1 MKKRIAPFLLG
12 LILGILG
19 FINFENVNILFFG
32 LIFGTLFLFFY
43 RKSKEYAI
51 FFLAILI
58 GFSLA
63 SFKFSRI
70 NPKESKNVNI
80 NFTIIDKKMS
90 KNSLRYTIKIDEN
103 GKKAFMF
110 DENDFDI
117 GDKISCA
124 GDLKLVRRN
133 TNPNLFSYRSYA
145 ISKGIGLE
153 FKPRNLN
160 QEVIRTRSSNIF
172 LSLRRSFT
180 SYLNRIFRE
189 YLSKDSADF
198 VISVIL
204 ADNLFEKG
212 DINKLGLA
220 HILAISGFHLN
231 LLMNFM
237 VLILS
242 KIGLSYKKSMALS
255 LILASLYGYIIDF
268 AYSILRVIIVSI
280 IVFLGF
286 LLRRGV
292 DRVKALMVAA
302 ILILFINPFAILNT
316 GFILTFVTM
325 LAIYKIYPRLRTY
338 FKEGFIRKNLAFTT
352 SIQVAALPFTAYY
365 FRYFNLLSI
374 IANFLVVP
382 VFELAMYI
390 IFSLI
395 FLYPIFKGLLKPG
408 FMALNIMIRSIFN
421 MTQILAK
428 IRFLSFDF
436 IAESIF
442 ISLYLFA
449 LIFVLTNIK
458 NKKGL
463 GKFFKASFVI
473 VILSMAVRS
482 LDRPIEYQMIDI
494 GQGDAFLL
502 NDRGKYYMIDVGGP
516 KYKDYDSGERILV
529 PYLESLG
536 IKELEAVFISHEDS
550 DHAGNLDILRENIR
564 IKKIVTDN
572 KVSKEFIEK
581 YQPSFMGIGDEFKL
595 KSGKIT
601 CIYDGAEGDLDK
613 NDQSLGLILDIRGNK
628 ILTMG
633 DLSSPYE
640 DKLKVKAD
648 ILKLSHHG
656 SASSSSK
663 EFIDQVNPMMVLI
676 SAGRDN
682 TYGHPNKKV
691 LENVGDIK
699 KYNTQTDGLV
709 KINFYKGRVRVEKY
723 LKGGFFR

>member
-1 MKKRIAPFLLG
+1 M
-12 LILGILG
+12 
-19 FINFENVNILFFG
+19 
-32 LIFGTLFLFFY
+32 
-43 RKSKEYAI
+43 
-51 FFLAILI
+51 
-58 GFSLA
+58 
-63 SFKFSRI
+63 
-70 NPKESKNVNI
+70 
-80 NFTIIDKKMS
+80 
-90 KNSLRYTIKIDEN
+90 
-103 GKKAFMF
+103 
-110 DENDFDI
+110 
-117 GDKISCA
+117 
-124 GDLKLVRRN
+124 
-133 TNPNLFSYRSYA
+133 
-145 ISKGIGLE
+145 
-153 FKPRNLN
+153 
-160 QEVIRTRSSNIF
+160 IRTRSSNIF
-172 LSLRRSFT
+172 LSLRRTFT
-180 SYLNRIFRE
+180 SYVNRIFRE
-189 YLSKDSADF
+189 NLSKDSADF

-231 LLMNFM
+231 LLMSFM
-237 VLILS
+237 TLILS
-242 KIGLSYKKSMALS
+242 KIGLSYKKSMILS
-255 LILASLYGYIIDF
+255 LILASIYGYIIGF
-268 AYSILRVIIVSI
+268 AYSIQRVIIVGTI
-280 IVFLGF
+280 IFLGF

-302 ILILFINPFAILNT
+302 ILILFINPFAILNV

-325 LAIYKIYPRLRTY
+325 LAIYKIYTRLKAY
-338 FKEGFIRKNLAFTT
+338 FKEGFIRNNLAFTT
-352 SIQVAALPFTAYY
+352 SIQVATLPFTAYY
-365 FRYFNLLSI
+365 FRCFNFLSI

-382 VFELAMYI
+382 VFELAMYL

-395 FLYPIFKGLLKPG
+395 FLYPFLKNLLRPL
-408 FMALNIMIRSIFN
+408 FLILDIMIRSIFN
-421 MTQILAK
+421 MTEALAK
-428 IRFLSFDF
+428 INLFFIDF
-436 IAESIF
+436 MAESIF
-442 ISLYLFA
+442 ISLYLFV
-449 LIFVLTNIK
+449 LIFVFINIK

-463 GKFFKASFVI
+463 DKFLRTSLTI

-516 KYKDYDSGERILV
+516 KYKEYDSGERILV
-529 PYLESLG
+529 PYLKSLG

-581 YQPSFMGIGDEFKL
+581 FQPSFMAKGDEISL

-601 CIYDGAEGDLDK
+601 CIFDGAGGKLDK
-613 NDQSLGLILDIRGNK
+613 NDQSLGLLLDIRDNK

-640 DKLKVKAD
+640 DKLKVQAD

-663 EFIDQVNPMMVLI
+663 EFIEEVNPNMVLI

-682 TYGHPNKKV
+682 SYGHPNKKV
-691 LENVGDIK
+691 LENVGKIK

-709 KINFYKGRVRVEKY
+709 KIKFYKGRVRVEKY